1 MKNQLFMEKYY
12 KKILNMD
19 KNNSWKAELK
29 NHSGFNKTP
38 VGIISILLMIFGFFF
53 GCFLL
58 WNAITT
64 ENSES
69 LFKAAFISFGTA
81 VFGFILMKIFGKN
94 IKKKYQEKI
103 AEGKLSLAVMVTANE
118 RYLNDSFSVPSA
130 FFYTADNAKRLDI
143 HYYRTMDEKLQKIMD
158 GITETPEEKAFSKKL
173 KALESKAAAGNHIL
187 DVPESIAGAND
198 SYIWAGSLVNA
209 APKDYFNNYS
219 NTIIP
224 FLILKKSGEKR
235 GWYEKLPVI
244 LTSNI
249 WAV

>member
-1 MKNQLFMEKYY
+1 
-12 KKILNMD
+12 
-19 KNNSWKAELK
+19 
-29 NHSGFNKTP
+29 
-38 VGIISILLMIFGFFF
+38 
-53 GCFLL
+53 
-58 WNAITT
+58 
-64 ENSES
+64 
-69 LFKAAFISFGTA
+69 
-81 VFGFILMKIFGKN
+81 
-94 IKKKYQEKI
+94 
-103 AEGKLSLAVMVTANE
+103 MVTANE

-143 HYYRTMDEKLQKIMD
+143 DYYKSMDEKLQRIMR

-187 DVPESIAGAND
+187 DVPESIAGTND
-198 SYIWAGSLVNA
+198 SYIWAGSLMNA
-209 APKDYFNNYS
+209 APKDYFKNYS

-224 FLILKKSGEKR
+224 FLLLEKSGEKR